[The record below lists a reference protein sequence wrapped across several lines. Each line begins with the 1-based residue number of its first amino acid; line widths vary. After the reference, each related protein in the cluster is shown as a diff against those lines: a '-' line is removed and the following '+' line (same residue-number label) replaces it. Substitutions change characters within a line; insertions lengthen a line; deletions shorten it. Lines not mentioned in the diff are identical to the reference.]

1 MCIDEIFAAIKSER
15 AAQENKWGEQNHPM
29 LPVLTYS
36 PIALSSSSVALK
48 VCAELGIP
56 TEDRA
61 KELTDLRAQQGE
73 LSYFHILQEEVSEAV
88 CALDDYE
95 SMRKELIQVAAVTVA
110 MIQAL
115 DRNGR

>member
-15 AAQENKWGEQNHPM
+15 AAQEKKWGEQNHPM
-29 LPVLTYS
+29 LPEGRTH
-36 PIALSSSSVALK
+36 PIALSYPSAAKSI
-48 VCAELGIP
+48 CDELGIP
-56 TEDRA
+56 TEDKA
-61 KELTDLRAQQGE
+61 KELTDLRAHQGE

>member
-1 MCIDEIFAAIKSER
+1 MCFDEIFTQIKTER
-15 AAQENKWGEQNHPM
+15 AAQEKKWGEQNHPM
-29 LPVLTYS
+29 LPEGLVH
-36 PIALSSSSVALK
+36 PIALSYPSAAQSICS
-48 VCAELGIP
+48 ELGIP
-56 TEDRA
+56 TEDSA
-61 KELTDLRAQQGE
+61 KELTDLRARQGE

-115 DRNGR
+115 DRNGK